1 MVGDAVF
8 NKARVIVTLGN
19 RAIHSH
25 RPIAAGDAQVA
36 VKELFQVCYRL
47 AHTYAR
53 GAKPSPGMPFI
64 EHLTAQGFMDPALL
78 YESPFT
84 DINPKGP
91 EGLFE
96 LPQVEELISILERIR
111 ARATG

>member
-1 MVGDAVF
+1 MA
-8 NKARVIVTLGN
+8 
-19 RAIHSH
+19 
-25 RPIAAGDAQVA
+25 
-36 VKELFQVCYRL
+36 
-47 AHTYAR
+47 
-53 GAKPSPGMPFI
+53 FI
-64 EHLTAQGFMDPALL
+64 EHLTAQGFMDPPLL

-84 DINPKGP
+84 DIDPKGS